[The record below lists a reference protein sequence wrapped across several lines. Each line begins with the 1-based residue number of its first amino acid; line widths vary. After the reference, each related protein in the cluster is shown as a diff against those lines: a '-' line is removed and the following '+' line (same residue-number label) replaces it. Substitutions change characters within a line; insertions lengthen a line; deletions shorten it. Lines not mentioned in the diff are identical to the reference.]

1 MLREV
6 IIMPKVKTIQTKA
19 EKENAQCL
27 NVWANIEYYKTI
39 NGLEYEQ
46 LATIMHIGVTTVYGR
61 KNNPRS
67 LRIDEI
73 VRLANYFKVDISELM
88 LTRGNKI

>member
-1 MLREV
+1 
-6 IIMPKVKTIQTKA
+6 MPKVKTIQTKA
-19 EKENAQCL
+19 DRENAQCL

-61 KNNPRS
+61 KNNPKS
-67 LRIDEI
+67 LRIEEI
-73 VRLANYFKVDISELM
+73 VRLANYFKVDIAELM

>member
-1 MLREV
+1 
-6 IIMPKVKTIQTKA
+6 MPKVKTIQTKA
-19 EKENAQCL
+19 DRENAQCL

-46 LATIMHIGVTTVYGR
+46 LATIMHVGVSTVYGR
-61 KNNPRS
+61 KNNPKS
-67 LRIDEI
+67 LRIEEI